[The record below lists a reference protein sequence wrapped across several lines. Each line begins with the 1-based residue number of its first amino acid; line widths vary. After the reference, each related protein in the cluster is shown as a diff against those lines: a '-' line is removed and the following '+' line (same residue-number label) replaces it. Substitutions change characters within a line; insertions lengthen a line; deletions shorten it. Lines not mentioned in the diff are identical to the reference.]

1 MERKEGISMKPYDK
15 AWKRFAVTT
24 LCMLAGNALL
34 AFLVAAFIIPHSI
47 IMGGTTGIGIVLSHI
62 YPQLDVSMII
72 LILNVL
78 LLLLGLIVLGKK
90 FAITTVASSLLYP
103 VFLGVFERIPG
114 IAQLTAN
121 RLTAAIFAGCLMG
134 VSLGLVMRVGSS
146 TGGMDIVTLVLN
158 KIFHLPVALFV
169 YLMDAIVVGG
179 QAIFAPTED
188 TLLGIIVLVLE
199 SIILDKAMILGKA
212 QIQLYVISKKY
223 EEIRALLLD
232 RLEAGVTLSLIE
244 TGRLEESLKGVLCVI
259 PPRKLYDA
267 TEMIHCVDPTAFMT
281 VTQIKEV
288 RGRGFTERREYVLT
302 RTARV
307 EKGAR
312 L

>member
-1 MERKEGISMKPYDK
+1 MKPYDK

-24 LCMLAGNALL
+24 LCIFAGNALL

-47 IMGGTTGIGIVLSHI
+47 IMGGTTGIGIVLSNL
-62 YPQLDVSMII
+62 YPALDVS
-72 LILNVL
+72 
-78 LLLLGLIVLGKK
+78 LIVLALNILLLILGLFVLGRK
-90 FAITTVASSLLYP
+90 FALTTVASSLLYP

-114 IAQLTAN
+114 IAQLTEN

-169 YLMDAIVVGG
+169 YLMDILVVGG
-179 QAIFAPTED
+179 QALFAPSED

-199 SIILDKAMILGKA
+199 SIILDKAMILGKS
-212 QIQLYVISKKY
+212 QIQIYVISKKY
-223 EEIRALLLD
+223 EEIRSLLLD

-244 TGRLEESLKGVLCVI
+244 TGRLEEQLKGVLCVI

-267 TEMIHCVDPTAFMT
+267 TELIRGADPTAFMT

-288 RGRGFTERREYVLT
+288 RGRGFTERREIV
-302 RTARV
+302 RRA
-307 EKGAR
+307 EKG
-312 L
+312 

>member
-1 MERKEGISMKPYDK
+1 MLKKIRIEDNGDSDFLPGTLVDILEFEDRNKELSEAGLTPASGEQI
-15 AWKRFAVTT
+15 
-24 LCMLAGNALL
+24 ML
-34 AFLVAAFIIPHSI
+34 
-47 IMGGTTGIGIVLSHI
+47 GIV
-62 YPQLDVSMII
+62 
-72 LILNVL
+72 
-78 LLLLGLIVLGKK
+78 
-90 FAITTVASSLLYP
+90 
-103 VFLGVFERIPG
+103 
-114 IAQLTAN
+114 
-121 RLTAAIFAGCLMG
+121 
-134 VSLGLVMRVGSS
+134 
-146 TGGMDIVTLVLN
+146 
-158 KIFHLPVALFV
+158 
-169 YLMDAIVVGG
+169 
-179 QAIFAPTED
+179 
-188 TLLGIIVLVLE
+188 VLVLE
-199 SIILDKAMILGKA
+199 SIILDKAMILGKS

-267 TEMIHCVDPTAFMT
+267 TEMIHSVDPTAFMT

-302 RTARV
+302 RTDRE